1 MKQARRDIPS
11 GIPIGRKARLKMPLF
26 GLVIDIKLTTT
37 RGENMRCVYREK
49 TYVCGDYKEVYIYP
63 CFAESVKKGRRK
75 PKAKPTPAA
84 QKRVNRRAKENNLIR
99 LLNANFTAKDIAF
112 DLTYRK
118 GEQPETDEQAKKDV
132 QNFLRRLKRYRRA
145 AGLPELKYIA
155 VTERGS
161 RGGRYHH
168 HLVING
174 GVELSDLAAIWG
186 KGYTKA
192 APLQFDETGLIAK
205 GKYMTKQSLYFRS
218 FNASKNLIHPQPTCR
233 DGRLSRRKVQEL
245 FESGEDRAE
254 AAKLYEGYRLAEAA
268 EFYNDVNG
276 GYYLELRLYKEQATF
291 NGRKKRRKKPCKK
304 TMSA

>member
-1 MKQARRDIPS
+1 
-11 GIPIGRKARLKMPLF
+11 
-26 GLVIDIKLTTT
+26 
-37 RGENMRCVYREK
+37 MRCVYREK

-63 CFAESVKKGRRK
+63 CFADCVRKGKRR

-99 LLNANFTAKDIAF
+99 LLNANFTAKDLAF

-132 QNFLRRLKRYRRA
+132 QNFLRRLKRHRRA

-192 APLQFDETGLIAK
+192 APLQFDETGLVAK

-233 DGRLSRRKVQEL
+233 DGRLSKRKIREM
-245 FESGEDRAE
+245 FETPDDRAAVE
-254 AAKLYEGYRLAEAA
+254 KKYEGYRLAEAS

-276 GYYLELRLYKEQATF
+276 GYYMELRLYKKSAP
-291 NGRKKRRKKPCKK
+291 KKGGKNHAKRL
-304 TMSA
+304 

>member
-1 MKQARRDIPS
+1 
-11 GIPIGRKARLKMPLF
+11 
-26 GLVIDIKLTTT
+26 
-37 RGENMRCVYREK
+37 MRCVYREK
-49 TYVCGDYKEVYIYP
+49 TYVCGGLQGSVHLPLFCGLRKERE
-63 CFAESVKKGRRK
+63 AEADGQTDAGGAEAGDSAGEGKQ
-75 PKAKPTPAA
+75 PDPPA
-84 QKRVNRRAKENNLIR
+84 QRELQ
-99 LLNANFTAKDIAF
+99 AKDLAF
-112 DLTYRK
+112 DLTYRR

-132 QNFLRRLKRYRRA
+132 QNFLRRLKRHRRA

-192 APLQFDETGLIAK
+192 APLQFDETGLVAK

-233 DGRLSRRKVQEL
+233 DGRLSKRRIREM
-245 FESGEDRAE
+245 FETPDDRAAVE
-254 AAKLYEGYRLAEAA
+254 KMYEGYRLAEAS

-276 GYYLELRLYKEQATF
+276 GYYMELRLYKKSAP
-291 NGRKKRRKKPCKK
+291 KKGGKNHAKRL
-304 TMSA
+304 